1 MSLKIPEYAWLS
13 VNGEGGLK
21 GSMLSPPGRTT
32 SKKKPSRKVEAFF
45 ISNTHLILTSAVYFI
60 CRLTPVK
67 PSKSSK
73 DVR

>member
-1 MSLKIPEYAWLS
+1 MST
-13 VNGEGGLK
+13 GG
-21 GSMLSPPGRTT
+21 TT
-32 SKKKPSRKVEAFF
+32 SKIKPSRKVGAFF

-73 DVR
+73 DVRY

>member
-1 MSLKIPEYAWLS
+1 MSTGGTTIKI
-13 VNGEGGLK
+13 
-21 GSMLSPPGRTT
+21 
-32 SKKKPSRKVEAFF
+32 KPSRKVGAFF

-60 CRLTPVK
+60 CRFTPVK